1 MYADGLSPSEYAFAV
16 LYEPLWAMLNA
27 AYPSGSG
34 WLLCLAYTKRQRI
47 STTKIMNERIIDE
60 TKQGTH
66 THFLAYCLMLAL
78 PWWCGTP
85 TNWARRS
92 LAIVWVL
99 NQASVHHLSTIISQ
113 QSILSANH
121 LGGTYE
127 CKLMKNE
134 TKYYN

>member
-1 MYADGLSPSEYAFAV
+1 MCTSTARPPQNMPSPSCTSPYGPCKTRRIPEARAGYCV
-16 LYEPLWAMLNA
+16 WP
-27 AYPSGSG
+27 
-34 WLLCLAYTKRQRI
+34 RI

-99 NQASVHHLSTIISQ
+99 NQASVHHLSAIISQ